1 MRTRLVR
8 FALTAAPL
16 VVLALLSNASA
27 QERPRSGGELIY
39 MVPSEP
45 PSYDGHKEGTFGVV
59 HPVAPHYNTLLRM
72 DPTDRTGTRPV
83 PDLAE
88 SWTISPD
95 GLTYTVKLR
104 HGVRFHDGSMMTS
117 RDVKASYDKIVF
129 PPAHVISMRK
139 GAYTAIEVIEA
150 PDPHTAVF
158 GHKTPQASFLTNLA
172 TPYIWLITAHSPT
185 THGERN

>member
-8 FALTAAPL
+8 SALTAAPL

-27 QERPRSGGELIY
+27 QERPRSSGELIY

-45 PSYDGHKEGTFGVV
+45 PSYDGHKEGTFGAV

-83 PDLAE
+83 PDVAE
-88 SWTISPD
+88 TWTVSPD

-104 HGVRFHDGSMMTS
+104 QGVRFHGGSMMTS
-117 RDVKASYDKIVF
+117 RHVQASYDQIVF
-129 PPAHVISMRK
+129 PPANANSK
-139 GAYTAIEVIEA
+139 
-150 PDPHTAVF
+150 
-158 GHKTPQASFLTNLA
+158 
-172 TPYIWLITAHSPT
+172 
-185 THGERN
+185 

>member
-1 MRTRLVR
+1 MRALFGTLVA
-8 FALTAAPL
+8 ALTLTAFGT
-16 VVLALLSNASA
+16 VHA
-27 QERPRSGGELIY
+27 QDKPRYGGELVFV
-39 MVPSEP
+39 VPSEM
-45 PSYDGHKEGTFGVV
+45 PSSDGHQEGTFGVV
-59 HPVAPHYNTLLRM
+59 HPVGPHYNTLLRI

-104 HGVRFHDGSMMTS
+104 QGVRFHDGSMMTS

-129 PPAHVISMRK
+129 PPANVISMRK

-150 PDPHTAVF
+150 PDPHTVVF
-158 GHKTPQASFLTNLA
+158 
-172 TPYIWLITAHSPT
+172 
-185 THGERN
+185 